1 MPWRYHPA
9 LRDDR
14 MPDGNRVTRPTRN
27 CGVRFALAGIAVFGF
42 GAHWVLSPQIAQ
54 SETVTIDA
62 ADMKKGHGITETGL
76 KPVYPTNF
84 KCSPITSLYASWI
97 DVDGSRRDEIHSGID
112 AGKFGE
118 WILAPASGTIRAVWK
133 ADWQWGAEGALLLKH
148 DRRDV
153 NLPNGS
159 KHYYSE
165 FDHLS
170 FDEIKDFKVGQKI
183 ERGQKLARV
192 SRPGEQSS
200 YLPEVHWEVWEV
212 GSDDLVWRKNRYG
225 APEWWNETAQLID
238 PLYMLGI
245 NNPPKD
251 GQSVLITPFEA
262 GRDFKRFRG
271 FTYIL
276 ACNPK

>member
-1 MPWRYHPA
+1 MTKSKQ
-9 LRDDR
+9 
-14 MPDGNRVTRPTRN
+14 NR
-27 CGVRFALAGIAVFGF
+27 GVQFALATIAVFGV
-42 GAHWVLSPQIAQ
+42 GAPLALNPKAAQ
-54 SETVTIDA
+54 SEPEAIDT
-62 ADMKKGHGITETGL
+62 ADMKKGYGIKETGL
-76 KPVYPTNF
+76 KPVYPSNF

-97 DVDGSRRDEIHSGID
+97 DIDGSRRDEIHSGID

-118 WILAPASGTIRAVWK
+118 WILAPASGTVRAVWE
-133 ADWQWGAEGALLLKH
+133 ANWQWGSEGALLLKH

-165 FDHLS
+165 FDHLN
-170 FDEIKDFKVGQKI
+170 FDEIKHFKVGQKI

-212 GSDDLVWRKNRYG
+212 GSDDLVWRKNRYD

-245 NNPPKD
+245 NDPPKD
-251 GQSVLITPFEA
+251 GTSVRITPFEA
-262 GRDFKRFRG
+262 GRDFKRYRG

-276 ACNPK
+276 ACQPK